1 MKEVNYQSYS
11 KYFVAYVRLSYTQKV
26 KIIKKVDDNKRVYW
40 EMILDSIDKLIE
52 IRRNY
57 ENSDIFRYVE
67 ELINIGAEIREQWKK

>member
-1 MKEVNYQSYS
+1 LKEVNYQSYS